1 MDRLEGLALD
11 LRLRRTLGVCRRR
24 GGEGVVRGVVAR
36 RVVGRRRSVPG
47 RIRTLKRV
55 FSGYLAYFFEVGLRG
70 DTKGPKRGKEGE
82 GLSPVD
88 IGDPR

>member
-36 RVVGRRRSVPG
+36 RVVGRRRSVHG
-47 RIRTLKRV
+47 RIRT
-55 FSGYLAYFFEVGLRG
+55 VG
-70 DTKGPKRGKEGE
+70 TKG
-82 GLSPVD
+82 S
-88 IGDPR
+88 

>member
-36 RVVGRRRSVPG
+36 RVVGRRRSVHG
-47 RIRTLKRV
+47 RIRTIGR
-55 FSGYLAYFFEVGLRG
+55 
-70 DTKGPKRGKEGE
+70 KGSRSRSRT
-82 GLSPVD
+82 LSSNA
-88 IGDPR
+88 GRSRQARTGAGSAGS